1 MTAFFIVEI
10 FTEGYMF
17 SMSKLAILFLFLTIE
32 SFSSSSFRCL
42 AWGMVNLL
50 YIMLL
55 ESKSLVNARYP
66 VFEKHEVKFV
76 AGTTSLVGKSPFW
89 FFFL

>member
-1 MTAFFIVEI
+1 
-10 FTEGYMF
+10 MF
-17 SMSKLAILFLFLTIE
+17 SMSKLAILFLFLLIK
-32 SFSSSSFRCL
+32 SFSSSSVRCL
-42 AWGMVNLL
+42 AWGVVNVV

-55 ESKSLVNARYP
+55 ESLSLFNARYP
-66 VFEKHEVKFV
+66 IFEKHEVKFV